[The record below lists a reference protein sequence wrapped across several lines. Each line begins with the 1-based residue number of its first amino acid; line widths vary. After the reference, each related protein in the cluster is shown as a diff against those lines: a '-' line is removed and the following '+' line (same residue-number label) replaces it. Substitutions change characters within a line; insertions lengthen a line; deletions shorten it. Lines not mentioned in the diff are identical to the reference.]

1 MSLIKTA
8 VRWRHGTF
16 VLFVLLALLGIL
28 ALLNLPLELQPGGD
42 RPEITIT
49 TPYLGAAPVEVE
61 DLVTRQIEE
70 QMEQVQGVQ
79 EISSISRTGLSLITL
94 EFEEGNNL
102 NDHLVDVINRLQ
114 QADSLPEEAD
124 ESNVELVGG
133 NSSPMMWI
141 PIIPKEGFKGDP
153 DHYRDLVDEVIVPRL
168 RQVNGVGQ
176 FVTSGGRQ
184 REVEVLVNPQALTD
198 RNLTIGDVV
207 RVLQENNR
215 DIRGG
220 PLELGRRNIGCGR

>member
-1 MSLIKTA
+1 MNLIETA
-8 VRWRHGTF
+8 VRWRHGTL

-79 EISSISRTGLSLITL
+79 EVSSISRTGVSVITL

-102 NDHLVDVINRLQ
+102 NDRLVDVINRLQ

-141 PIIPKEGFKGDP
+141 PIIPKAG
-153 DHYRDLVDEVIVPRL
+153 
-168 RQVNGVGQ
+168 
-176 FVTSGGRQ
+176 
-184 REVEVLVNPQALTD
+184 
-198 RNLTIGDVV
+198 
-207 RVLQENNR
+207 
-215 DIRGG
+215 
-220 PLELGRRNIGCGR
+220 